1 MTTPLRLLGT
11 LVLGVVLGVGL
22 SLAAHWPRS
31 EVLYRSAQP
40 PTVAYGDGSAHLL
53 ALVRSGSLLG
63 ESHEIVVGRDP
74 GLSYGHRV
82 GVEVSAPVRAAEW
95 TEAGVRVS
103 FGTGHELFVPA
114 DQFVGGR

>member
-1 MTTPLRLLGT
+1 MKAPLRLLGA
-11 LVLGVVLGVGL
+11 LVLGVALGVGL
-22 SLAAHWPRS
+22 SVAACWPRS
-31 EVLYRSAQP
+31 EVLHRSTQP
-40 PTVAYGDGSAHLL
+40 PTVAYGDGSSHLL
-53 ALVRSGSLLG
+53 ALVRRSSLFG

-74 GLSYGHRV
+74 SLSYGHRV

-114 DQFVGGR
+114 EQFVGGR